1 MDIPNKICLR
11 QGVGCKCEFCLPWL
25 ARWDKEL
32 SGFALFDNLKEE
44 GKSLFV
50 IYERLRA
57 EYPDLLILHH
67 QYFEKQYI
75 THKIAT
81 AKTKKRRIIED
92 ATDESDIET
101 DDDGHGGPHFASGT
115 PAVVRASSVKVTT
128 GSSSSSGDGLL
139 S

>member
-1 MDIPNKICLR
+1 MANPNKICLR

-25 ARWDKEL
+25 ARWDNEL
-32 SGFALFDNLKEE
+32 KGFALFDTLKEE

-67 QYFEKQYI
+67 EYFEKLYI
-75 THKIAT
+75 DHKIT
-81 AKTKKRRIIED
+81 TTKTKKRLKIRD
-92 ATDESDIET
+92 GSDESDTET
-101 DDDGHGGPHFASGT
+101 DDDGHGGSHFAT
-115 PAVVRASSVKVTT
+115 KAAAVGVASVKAIA
-128 GSSSSSGDGLL
+128 GSSSSSSRDGFL